1 MFALLDKPG
10 FEEKG
15 KEIKDQISKMKRIRI

>member
-1 MFALLDKPG
+1 MNLIG

-15 KEIKDQISKMKRIRI
+15 KEIRDQISKIKRMRI

>member
-1 MFALLDKPG
+1 MLGMNLIG

>member
-1 MFALLDKPG
+1 MLGMNLIG

-15 KEIKDQISKMKRIRI
+15 KEIKDQQDEENKNMIQ

>member
-1 MFALLDKPG
+1 MNLIG

-15 KEIKDQISKMKRIRI
+15 KEIKDQITKMKRMRI

>member
-1 MFALLDKPG
+1 MNLIG

-15 KEIKDQISKMKRIRI
+15 KEIKDQITKMKRIRI